1 MRKRTKIALGSLTA
15 GVIVAG
21 LVATQVSAHPGGR
34 ERGGP
39 HGRMGWM
46 GGAML
51 LDQIDAD
58 GNGSV
63 DKAELDRFIDSAVQR
78 ADTDG
83 DRQLSRDEF
92 TKLLVEVTGPAQVRA
107 FQFFDADGDGKVA
120 LNEVKKPADRFFDH
134 HERDGRLEPMGGH
147 RGRGPDG
154 PPPPPPP
161 RG

>member
-1 MRKRTKIALGSLTA
+1 
-15 GVIVAG
+15 
-21 LVATQVSAHPGGR
+21 
-34 ERGGP
+34 
-39 HGRMGWM
+39 MGWM

-120 LNEVKKPADRFFDH
+120 LNEVKKPADRFFDR

-154 PPPPPPP
+154 LPPP